1 MSDMIEDHNDSL
13 SNLSPTFEASK
24 DDYEEDDE
32 EFEDFDADHLLR
44 EPIFAEANAGPGVPK
59 IDFDPC
65 DSEDDLEFS
74 EADDDESLSDF
85 LPGNIENPV
94 SKEMNNDSSSTD
106 QIPKQILQQL
116 QQLSPEM
123 QKQMLPQI
131 LATLQ
136 VSEIPSTQRTSQP
149 PAQQEAPTAMDIQG
163 QYITNKNMQ
172 SQNSSTFY
180 SSTREQPQAVSS
192 FPNSTMPQGFQSA
205 TPLVD
210 HTKAPSAA
218 SSQMMDN
225 GTFPLYPVQEI
236 QNQIQQLQVSNGAL
250 SSGPGPQQPTTAPMQ
265 YHHSQAYSNQYD
277 NSGGDA
283 CILENNLDHLDCNA
297 INAMKSSIE
306 DEIEKT
312 QKLVQSQQR
321 IVKSQLNVMEKL
333 SESMKRSAM
342 SRNMISQL
350 SGRSVAS
357 DGSTSDSSDFVLLGT
372 GGPQGSSSSLFFR
385 GLGSGHGSGRQLGSS
400 RSLNSSSGSGGRGF
414 GRPIA
419 VSGRGRNG
427 RGGRG
432 RDRSSPGQRQ
442 SSWRNI
448 SNGNDIIL
456 DGKLNPSSRR
466 PSGDT
471 MYRAG
476 ESSFVRSIPDRRLFK
491 HHSNP
496 TVMANNS
503 IETTIPAMTPMLM
516 ARPGRGLHKSAKSN
530 PHIGHQ
536 LQRIERGAMDV
547 NYDGLSDADSI

>member
-13 SNLSPTFEASK
+13 SNLSPTFEAST
-24 DDYEEDDE
+24 DNYEDDDE
-32 EFEDFDADHLLR
+32 EFEDFDAEHLLH
-44 EPIFAEANAGPGVPK
+44 EPIFDEANARSGVSS

-65 DSEDDLEFS
+65 DSQDDLEFS
-74 EADDDESLSDF
+74 EADDDESLTDL
-85 LPGNIENPV
+85 LPGNDENTV
-94 SKEMNNDSSSTD
+94 SRKTNSDSPSTD

-116 QQLSPEM
+116 QLLSPEM

-136 VSEIPSTQRTSQP
+136 VSDIPSSQTTSQSP
-149 PAQQEAPTAMDIQG
+149 LQQETPTAMDIQG
-163 QYITNKNMQ
+163 QDIPNKNMQ
-172 SQNSSTFY
+172 SQNSSPFY
-180 SSTREQPQAVSS
+180 TSTREPHQAVSS

-218 SSQMMDN
+218 SSQMMES

-265 YHHSQAYSNQYD
+265 YHHSQTYSNDYD
-277 NSGGDA
+277 NSGEDA

-342 SRNMISQL
+342 SRNMVNQL
-350 SGRSVAS
+350 SGRSIAS
-357 DGSTSDSSDFVLLGT
+357 DGSASDSADFVLIGT
-372 GGPQGSSSSLFFR
+372 GGPQGSSSSLSFR
-385 GLGSGHGSGRQLGSS
+385 GLASGQGSGRQLGSS

-419 VSGRGRNG
+419 VSGRGRS
-427 RGGRG
+427 GRG
-432 RDRSSPGQRQ
+432 RGRGSLGQREN
-442 SSWRNI
+442 SWRNI
-448 SNGNDIIL
+448 SNGSDIVL

-466 PSGDT
+466 PSGET
-471 MYRAG
+471 MYSVG
-476 ESSFVRSIPDRRLFK
+476 ESGFERSIPDRGIFK

-496 TVMANNS
+496 TVMTNNS
-503 IETTIPAMTPMLM
+503 VDTIPAMTPMLM
-516 ARPGRGLHKSAKSN
+516 TRPGRGLRRSAKSN

-547 NYDGLSDADSI
+547 NYDGLSDAGSV